1 MIWIYNLDTCL
12 EICRL
17 ILIKYEEYYSPCLEP
32 LIYVNAFKS
41 YSSSLYKAGMQTE
54 KQREMLSTYPQGIN
68 FWNWDSNPRCIYNHY
83 SKMKCIFC
91 ENREQF
97 KH

>member
-12 EICRL
+12 EKCRL

-54 KQREMLSTYPQGIN
+54 K
-68 FWNWDSNPRCIYNHY
+68 
-83 SKMKCIFC
+83 
-91 ENREQF
+91 
-97 KH
+97 